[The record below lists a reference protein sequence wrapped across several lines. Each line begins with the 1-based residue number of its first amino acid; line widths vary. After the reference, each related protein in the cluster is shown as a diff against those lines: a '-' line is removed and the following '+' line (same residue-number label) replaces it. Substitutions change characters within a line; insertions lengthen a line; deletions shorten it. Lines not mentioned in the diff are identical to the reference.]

1 MKNSI
6 LGLGILFL
14 IALLLIALGILATY
28 SGANLVG
35 LCILLGMLIKGMDQL
50 IDVPGFRRF
59 RYLIPPV
66 AVAIP
71 LIIGYLAYVHDPVFG
86 MVMGTALGLILT
98 RKIDHPGFVVSIIG
112 FIGIMV
118 LLVVLGSLAI
128 ATTSIYI
135 IPFAFIGCYADEVG
149 HEWMGTRNRPLSV
162 KFFFEH
168 RFALKV
174 AAVIC
179 TLLGFAHPIHLAAFL
194 CFDFAYDITAH
205 FMVCH
210 SCSVRQYKILN

>member
-6 LGLGILFL
+6 STLGILFL
-14 IALLLIALGILATY
+14 IALLLVALGILATY

-50 IDVPGFRRF
+50 IDVPGLRRF
-59 RYLIPPV
+59 RYMIPPV
-66 AVAIP
+66 AVAVPI
-71 LIIGYLAYVHDPVFG
+71 IIGYLAYVHDPVFG

-118 LLVVLGSLAI
+118 LLVVLGSLEI
-128 ATTSIYI
+128 AATSIYI
-135 IPFAFIGCYADEVG
+135 IPFAFVGCYADEIG
-149 HEWMGTRNRPLSV
+149 HETMSTRAKPIAP
-162 KFFFEH
+162 KIFFEH

-174 AAVIC
+174 TAVIC
-179 TLLGFAHPIHLAAFL
+179 TLLGFAQPIHLIAFL
-194 CFDFAYDITAH
+194 CFDIAYDITAH
-205 FMVCH
+205 FMVCN
-210 SCSVRQYKILN
+210 SCSVV

>member
-1 MKNSI
+1 MRNPVSA
-6 LGLGILFL
+6 LAILFL
-14 IALLLIALGILATY
+14 VALLLLAVGFLIEY
-28 SGANLVG
+28 SGATLVG
-35 LCILLGMLIKGMDQL
+35 LCILLGMLIKGLDQL
-50 IDVPGFRRF
+50 IDVPGFRKF
-59 RYLIPPV
+59 RYLIPPM
-66 AVAIP
+66 AAAIP

-86 MVMGTALGLILT
+86 MVIGTALGLILT
-98 RKIDHPGFVVSIIG
+98 KKIDHPGFVVSIVG

-118 LLVVLGSLAI
+118 LLVVLGSLEV

-149 HEWMGTRNRPLSV
+149 HEMMSSKNRPRSV

-179 TLLGFAHPIHLAAFL
+179 TLLEFALPIHLVAFI
-194 CFDFAYDITAH
+194 CFDIAYDIIAR
-205 FMVCH
+205 FMVCN
-210 SCSVRQYKILN
+210 SCSVG